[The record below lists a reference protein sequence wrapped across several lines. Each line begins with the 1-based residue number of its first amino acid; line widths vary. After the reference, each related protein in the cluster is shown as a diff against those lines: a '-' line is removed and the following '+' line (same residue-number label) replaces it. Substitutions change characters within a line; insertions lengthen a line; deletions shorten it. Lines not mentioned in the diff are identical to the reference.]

1 MLLRWAPCP
10 IALVDGLLTST
21 TPAGTVGL
29 DASSNTKVLQP
40 LQQHGCSLTYQPGRL
55 TASLSPAMQ
64 KRCQRRFRR
73 RQAALRKA
81 IDSMARLA
89 TDPDAGS
96 RSNPLL
102 SSDTLP
108 NWDQILRGDTQSEM
122 DTAAYIV
129 NAVTQ
134 LIAPA
139 PAANSSGTAGE
150 EMASLLGFEQAL
162 RSSSSQLGFNAVVL
176 PLTQIRLRL
185 DSVLQ
190 QINHLEVRRVLLWL
204 DV

>member
-1 MLLRWAPCP
+1 
-10 IALVDGLLTST
+10 
-21 TPAGTVGL
+21 
-29 DASSNTKVLQP
+29 
-40 LQQHGCSLTYQPGRL
+40 
-55 TASLSPAMQ
+55 MQ

-81 IDSMARLA
+81 VDSTARLA

-96 RSNPLL
+96 RPNPLL

-108 NWDQILRGDTQSEM
+108 NWDQILRGDAQSET
-122 DTAAYIV
+122 DTAAYIM

-150 EMASLLGFEQAL
+150 EVASLLGFEQAL
-162 RSSSSQLGFNAVVL
+162 RSSSNSQLGFNTVVL

-190 QINHLEVRRVLLWL
+190 QINHLEVRGVLI
-204 DV
+204 